1 VNLIGTVPGSGQ
13 LLPGVL
19 KDDVMHVYIEECRL
33 SNGLTVRSD
42 SRTALQVLYK
52 EVYTASA
59 YTPPHF
65 PAIQDHDVVI
75 DLGANIGLFA
85 LYAASI
91 GPAVQVHAFEPA
103 ASSFAML
110 QQNVAL
116 NKLSNIRCY
125 RCAVSDMTGKRA
137 LYITKISST
146 QDTMIMS
153 RVPAQGLGET
163 EDVDCLSLDD
173 LFPRCEIEH
182 CDLLKVDVEGSEFN
196 IFSSASGETLR
207 RIDRIAMEYHE
218 MGSGKGSDL
227 AGILESHGFCVQTK
241 PELGTD
247 RGMIYA
253 IR

>member
-1 VNLIGTVPGSGQ
+1 
-13 LLPGVL
+13 
-19 KDDVMHVYIEECRL
+19 MHVYIEECRL
-33 SNGLTVRSD
+33 SNGLTVRSN

-52 EVYTASA
+52 EVYTSNT

-65 PAIQDHDVVI
+65 PAIQDHDVVV

-91 GPAVQVHAFEPA
+91 APTVRVHAFEPA

-125 RCAVSDMTGKRA
+125 RCAVSGRTGKSA
-137 LYITKISST
+137 LYITNVSST
-146 QDTMIMS
+146 QDTMIMT
-153 RVPAQGLGET
+153 RVPVQGLKET
-163 EDVDCLSLDD
+163 EDIDCLSLDD
-173 LFPRCEIEH
+173 LFPRCKIEH
-182 CDLLKVDVEGSEFN
+182 CNFLKVDVEGSEFN
-196 IFSSASGETLR
+196 IFSSASRETLR

-218 MGSGKGSDL
+218 MGSGKSCDL
-227 AGILESHGFCVQTK
+227 AGILQSQGFCVQTK